1 MGDSK
6 IFGIMDNIRRGNK
19 QLIKELNRALVVN
32 TILNFGPI
40 SRTKISDITDLG
52 LSTVS
57 NIVANLI
64 KKDLIYETGEEESS
78 GGRRPI
84 LLEFNCNDRFVLG
97 IKIGLDGIVIGLINM
112 KSQVLDKVFTSSPVN
127 QGEATIFEI
136 LIKAIQDLIS
146 ENKINTDKVVGCG
159 IGVSG
164 FVNQKEGV
172 LVYSKILSWEKIR
185 FKEFLEQKFNFPVF
199 VDKDVNTLTLAEK
212 RFGVGKKINNF
223 VCITIG
229 KGIGAGIVIN
239 GDIYHGSY
247 GGAGD
252 FGHIVIDKN
261 GPPCYCGKRGCLE
274 AFSSDQFIIDKT
286 KEAVLGGETVLLKDF
301 SREEDRFDSISLE
314 MILKAAQKG
323 DAIAKNIFQEAGRN
337 LGIGVVNLISLF
349 DPELIVVGGEGAKA
363 GELIFQPMREVVI
376 NNFPLKKAIKI
387 IPLQPG
393 EDGWLIGAAELVLSE
408 VFKNPIFKSQGKVA
422 VKSVVRW

>member
-1 MGDSK
+1 
-6 IFGIMDNIRRGNK
+6 MDNIRRGNK

-57 NIVANLI
+57 NIVADLI
-64 KKDLIYETGEEESS
+64 RKDLIYETGEEESS

-112 KSQVLDKVFTSSPVN
+112 KSQILDKIFASSPVN
-127 QGEATIFEI
+127 QREEVVFEV
-136 LIKAIQDLIS
+136 LIKAIEDLIS
-146 ENKINTDKVVGCG
+146 KNKINTDKIIGCG

-164 FVNQKEGV
+164 FVHQKEGV
-172 LVYSKILSWEKIR
+172 LVFSKILGWRKIR
-185 FKEFLEQKFNFPVF
+185 FKKFLEKKFNFPVF

-212 RFGVGKKINNF
+212 RLGVGKKIKNF

-239 GDIYHGSY
+239 GDIYHGSN

-261 GPPCYCGKRGCLE
+261 GPLCYCGKRGCLE

-286 KEAVLGGETVLLKDF
+286 KEAVQSSETTPLKAF
-301 SREEDRFDSISLE
+301 IKEEDELDSISVDMTLR
-314 MILKAAQKG
+314 AARKG
-323 DAIAKNIFQEAGRN
+323 DVIAKNIFQEVGRN

-349 DPELIVVGGEGAKA
+349 DPEIIAVGGGGAKA
-363 GELIFQPMREVVI
+363 GELIFPTMREVI
-376 NNFPLKKAIKI
+376 RDNFPFKKEIKI
-387 IPLQPG
+387 VPLQLG

-408 VFKNPIFKSQGKVA
+408 VFKTPIFKSQGKVA

>member
-1 MGDSK
+1 
-6 IFGIMDNIRRGNK
+6 MDNIRRGNK
-19 QLIKELNRALVVN
+19 QLIKELNKALVVN

-57 NIVANLI
+57 NIVADLI
-64 KKDLIYETGEEESS
+64 RKDLIYETGEEESS

-112 KSQVLDKVFTSSPVN
+112 KSQILDKIFASSPVN
-127 QGEATIFEI
+127 QSEEVVFEV
-136 LIKAIQDLIS
+136 LIKAIEDLIS
-146 ENKINTDKVVGCG
+146 KNKINTDKIIGCG

-164 FVNQKEGV
+164 FVHKKEGV
-172 LVYSKILSWEKIR
+172 LASSKILGWSKIR

-212 RFGVGKKINNF
+212 RFGAGKEIKNF

-239 GDIYHGSY
+239 GDIYHGSN

-261 GPPCYCGKRGCLE
+261 GPLCYCGKRGCLE

-286 KEAVLGGETVLLKDF
+286 KEAVQSSKTTPLKAF
-301 SREEDRFDSISLE
+301 IKEEDELDSISVDMTLR
-314 MILKAAQKG
+314 AARKG
-323 DAIAKNIFQEAGRN
+323 DVIAKNIFQEVGRN

-349 DPELIVVGGEGAKA
+349 DPEIIAVGGEGAKA
-363 GELIFQPMREVVI
+363 GELIFHPMRELVI
-376 NNFPLKKAIKI
+376 NNFPQKKEIKI
-387 IPLQPG
+387 VPLQLG

-422 VKSVVRW
+422 IKSAFHW

>member
-1 MGDSK
+1 
-6 IFGIMDNIRRGNK
+6 MDNIRHGNK

-40 SRTKISDITDLG
+40 SRTKISDITSLG

-57 NIVANLI
+57 NIVADLI
-64 KKDLIYETGEEESS
+64 KKDFIYETGEEESS

-97 IKIGLDGIVIGLINM
+97 IKIGLDGIVIGLTNM
-112 KSQVLDKVFTSSPVN
+112 KSQILDKVFTPSPVN
-127 QGEATIFEI
+127 QSEATIFKV

-146 ENKINTDKVVGCG
+146 KNKINTDKVIGCG

-164 FVNQKEGV
+164 FVHQKEGV
-172 LVYSKILSWEKIR
+172 LVSSKILGWREIR
-185 FKEFLEQKFNFPVF
+185 FKELLEEKYNFPVF

-212 RFGVGKKINNF
+212 RFGVGEKLKNF
-223 VCITIG
+223 ICITIG
-229 KGIGAGIVIN
+229 KGIGAGIVID
-239 GDIYHGSY
+239 GSIYHGTY

-252 FGHIVIDKN
+252 FGHIIIDKD
-261 GPPCYCGKRGCLE
+261 GPLCYCGKRGCLE
-274 AFSSDQFIIDKT
+274 VFSSDQFIIDKT
-286 KEAVLGGETVLLKDF
+286 KEAVLSSETTLLKGVLK
-301 SREEDRFDSISLE
+301 EEYGLDSISVDMTLR
-314 MILKAAQKG
+314 AAREG
-323 DAIAKNIFQEAGRN
+323 DVIAKNIFQEVGRN

-349 DPELIVVGGEGAKA
+349 DPELIAVGGEGAKA
-363 GELIFQPMREVVI
+363 GELIFHPIREVVI
-376 NNFPLKKAIKI
+376 NNFPQKKEIEI
-387 IPLQPG
+387 VPLQLG

-422 VKSVVRW
+422 VKSVIRW